1 MTGTANDL
9 SSVAP
14 SRPTE
19 TYRWRIFV
27 LPPPSRIS
35 VAHKEARAAVQAG
48 LALNPSFTVTRFRTG
63 VSSDNPTYLTQRE
76 RLCVGMRIA
85 GVPEG

>member
-35 VAHKEARAAVQAG
+35 VGTKRRGRRSKLGLRSIRPLRSHVSVPGCRAIIR
-48 LALNPSFTVTRFRTG
+48 LIS
-63 VSSDNPTYLTQRE
+63 TQRE

>member
-35 VAHKEARAAVQAG
+35 VGTKRRGRRSKLG
-48 LALNPSFTVTRFRTG
+48 LRFQSVLYGHTFQYRG
-63 VSSDNPTYLTQRE
+63 IKPR
-76 RLCVGMRIA
+76 
-85 GVPEG
+85 